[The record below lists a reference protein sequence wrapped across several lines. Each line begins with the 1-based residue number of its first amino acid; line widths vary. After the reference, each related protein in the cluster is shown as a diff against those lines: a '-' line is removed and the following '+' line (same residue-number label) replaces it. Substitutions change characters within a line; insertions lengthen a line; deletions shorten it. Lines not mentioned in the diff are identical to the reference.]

1 MKMASKFLLFIF
13 ILTNA
18 NAWAE
23 TSAEEI
29 CAGINHPA
37 HQQEYKACLRL
48 QIAKAATEA
57 GVDCI
62 DCLFEQETTGT
73 NNWVAALSAVAQP
86 LAYLAGTYTVAK
98 YQNQTQEA
106 WADAY
111 ESGYKECTNRFN
123 SYLDYNTA
131 AGANPLTAAEANSM
145 SMSCNNYG
153 YGSYAGYGGYTS
165 NGYGGYGNPFQ
176 SAGYSSGFLSGY
188 GGSSMWPGLG
198 SSSLNGSGM
207 YSGSLGIGAYGTL
220 GTSSSVYQTGV
231 TSAFGF

>member
-1 MKMASKFLLFIF
+1 MKMASKLILFIF

-18 NAWAE
+18 SAWAE
-23 TSAEEI
+23 DAATL
-29 CAGINHPA
+29 CAGMNHPA
-37 HQQEYKACLRL
+37 YQDEYRGCLRL

-57 GVDCI
+57 DVDCV
-62 DCLFEQETTGT
+62 DCLFQQETTGT

-86 LAYLAGTYTVAK
+86 LAYLAGTYTVAR
-98 YQNQTQEA
+98 YQNKTQEA

-111 ESGYKECTNRFN
+111 KSGYEECTNRFN

-145 SMSCNNYG
+145 SMSCNSYG

-188 GGSSMWPGLG
+188 GGSSYWPSLG
-198 SSSLNGSGM
+198 ANTGSGM
-207 YSGSLGIGAYGTL
+207 YSGSIGVGAYGTL